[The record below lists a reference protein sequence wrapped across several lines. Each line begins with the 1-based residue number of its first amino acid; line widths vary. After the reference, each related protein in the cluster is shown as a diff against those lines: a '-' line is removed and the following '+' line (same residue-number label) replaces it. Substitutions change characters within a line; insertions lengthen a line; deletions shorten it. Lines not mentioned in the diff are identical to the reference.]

1 MEGRTSVGAVP
12 GQGLEGDR
20 YASGTGRFSSRRA
33 RGREVTDVTL
43 IAAEDLDLLAR
54 QFGLVLTPER
64 ARRNIV
70 TQGVRLGDLIGRR
83 FRIGQVVLEGAAF
96 CEPCR
101 SITTSRNP
109 RLLQALSV
117 QGGLRARL
125 VSKGVIS
132 VGDRVVVDPCP

>member
-43 IAAEDLDLLAR
+43 IAAL
-54 QFGLVLTPER
+54 FGLVLTPER